1 MIIKSLMDQHSTIDQ
16 KEFITKTIIL
26 KIKFANGELITRSK
40 TFTIPT
46 DDKQIL
52 YESIENLFENIN
64 INSPIKLLGVSFGN
78 LTKKSIRQLS
88 FF

>member
-1 MIIKSLMDQHSTIDQ
+1 
-16 KEFITKTIIL
+16 
-26 KIKFANGELITRSK
+26 LITRSK